1 MAKKKKEEVVEKTTN
16 EPKGQ
21 ETKGDVTKV
30 KEKMTMKPK
39 IVEETITKVDLSKPL
54 KTETDAV
61 QERKTE
67 EVPVGESSGDSKE
80 VGEGGESKQETPVQK
95 EESVQDEGLPT
106 IEEVTNEKVTKVVE
120 KVEQAI
126 EVAEQTGEELPE
138 SIQKLVTFMNE
149 TGGDINDYVTLSQ
162 DYSELDNQTL
172 LQEYYKQTKPHLNHD
187 EISFMMDDQFSYE
200 EDVDEEKIIKRKKL
214 ALKEQV
220 ANAKKHLDGLKSKYY
235 KDIKSGS
242 KLTQEQQEAINF
254 YDSYTKESET
264 VQKKEE
270 SAKANFLNKTN
281 KFFGDQFKGFEY
293 NIGEKRFRFNVNDAD
308 KVKETQSNIGNFI
321 GKFLDENDNIK
332 DEAGYHKSLYTA
344 MNADAIANHFYEQ
357 GKADATKESVANAKN
372 VNMTPR
378 QELGENANT
387 EGIKVRVLGDTTPDF
402 KFKIKNK

>member
-1 MAKKKKEEVVEKTTN
+1 MAKKKKEEVVEKTTEETKVN
-16 EPKGQ
+16 EPKGK
-21 ETKGDVTKV
+21 ELKGDVTKV
-30 KEKMTMKPK
+30 KEKMKMKPQV
-39 IVEETITKVDLSKPL
+39 VEETITKVNLDEPVE
-54 KTETDAV
+54 ET
-61 QERKTE
+61 
-67 EVPVGESSGDSKE
+67 KE
-80 VGEGGESKQETPVQK
+80 VVEKTSTETPV
-95 EESVQDEGLPT
+95 
-106 IEEVTNEKVTKVVE
+106 IEEITEEKVEEKVEEVVE
-120 KVEQAI
+120 KVEEAI
-126 EVAEQTGEELPE
+126 TEYQETGEPLPE
-138 SIQKLVTFMNE
+138 NIQKLVNFMEE
-149 TGGDINDYVTLSQ
+149 TGGDINDYVKLNK
-162 DYSELDNQTL
+162 DYSDMDNQTL

-344 MNADAIANHFYEQ
+344 MNADAVANHFYEQ
-357 GKADATKESVANAKN
+357 GKADATKNSVANAKN
-372 VNMTPR
+372 IDMAPR
-378 QELGENANT
+378 QELGENTNT
-387 EGIKVRVLGDTTPDF
+387 DGVKVRVLGDNTPDF
-402 KFKIKNK
+402 KFKIKQK

>member
-1 MAKKKKEEVVEKTTN
+1 MCIR
-16 EPKGQ
+16 
-21 ETKGDVTKV
+21 D
-30 KEKMTMKPK
+30 
-39 IVEETITKVDLSKPL
+39 
-54 KTETDAV
+54 
-61 QERKTE
+61 R
-67 EVPVGESSGDSKE
+67 
-80 VGEGGESKQETPVQK
+80 
-95 EESVQDEGLPT
+95 
-106 IEEVTNEKVTKVVE
+106 
-120 KVEQAI
+120 
-126 EVAEQTGEELPE
+126 
-138 SIQKLVTFMNE
+138 
-149 TGGDINDYVTLSQ
+149 TGGDINDYVKLNK
-162 DYSELDNQTL
+162 DYSDMDNQTL

-344 MNADAIANHFYEQ
+344 MNADAVANHFYEQ